1 MSDIDLER
9 WARARIRQAR
19 EHAGWNKREMA
30 RRMNMASS
38 SWLAIEDGDR
48 ELDLSLLVTIAEK
61 TGVSWRYFFPFER
74 PPDLVAALLAQYPDM
89 PAPQVQSIVSMAK
102 IVYDQFKSSLDSV
115 RPHATPSG
123 DTSDS
128 SEN

>member
-1 MSDIDLER
+1 MGDIDLER

-19 EHAGWNKREMA
+19 EHAGFNKREMA
-30 RRMNMASS
+30 RRMSMASS

-48 ELDLSLLVTIAEK
+48 GLELSLLLTIAEK

-102 IVYDQFKSSLDSV
+102 IIYDQFKSSQDSGCP
-115 RPHATPSG
+115 RATPSG
-123 DTSDS
+123 DISGNTES
-128 SEN
+128 